1 MADAKEK
8 TIALLSTT
16 TVGTDL
22 STVGETTIYTVP
34 TGKTCVLT
42 EAWLKAA
49 GDVGG
54 SLDFTI
60 GQDTAET
67 DFVGTTAGDNLNA
80 ANDIIIVK
88 PVPSASPTTQKAYAA
103 GTVIKFKITAGGN
116 AVAGTVYLFGFL
128 F

>member
-8 TIALLSTT
+8 TLALLSVTDIA
-16 TVGTDL
+16 DL
-22 STVGETTIYTVP
+22 SSVAETTFYTVP
-34 TGKTCVLT
+34 AGKTCILS

-67 DFVGTTAGDNLNA
+67 DFVGTTAGDNLDA
-80 ANDIIIVK
+80 ANDCILVK
-88 PVPSASPTTQKAYAA
+88 PVPSATPTTQKAYPA
-103 GTVIKFKITAGGN
+103 GTVLKFKVTAGGN
-116 AVAGTVYLFGFL
+116 AVAGVLYAFGFL